1 MAPITSGPRAGRW
14 DLVVDPL
21 LGIQLVSS
29 EAAVAQAVRFRRGLQ
44 RGEWFLNLDV
54 GIRWYEEILGD
65 ASKTPGV
72 EARARAAVAAAIL
85 DTPAVVSI
93 TRLDV
98 TLDAAARTLTV
109 TFVAQCT
116 FGTTSA
122 LTLTV
127 GDAR

>member
-14 DLVVDPL
+14 DVVVDPL
-21 LGIQLVSS
+21 LGLQLVSG
-29 EAAVAQAVRFRRGLQ
+29 EAAVAQAVRFRLELQ

-72 EARARAAVAAAIL
+72 EERARAAVAAAIL
-85 DTPAVVSI
+85 DVPAVQSI

-98 TLDAAARTLTV
+98 TLDAVTRTLTV
-109 TFVAQCT
+109 VFVAACT
-116 FGTTSA
+116 FGTASA
-122 LTLTV
+122 TLTV